1 VVQVLYHEQ
10 RRLREAPTHA
20 PSGASSFYG
29 GESPPQ
35 SLQYKPTPSHMGRHA
50 RGGAAPADEVS
61 QLQRENDELKMELL
75 RLKMR
80 MRDPPAPVPPTGAAP
95 PPPGRQPQPKKS
107 GGGGGFMNNV
117 SKKLGKLNPFV
128 RHDAMG
134 VPKVRTKPHKNR
146 RHSIE
151 W

>member
-1 VVQVLYHEQ
+1 
-10 RRLREAPTHA
+10 
-20 PSGASSFYG
+20 
-29 GESPPQ
+29 
-35 SLQYKPTPSHMGRHA
+35 
-50 RGGAAPADEVS
+50 
-61 QLQRENDELKMELL
+61 
-75 RLKMR
+75 
-80 MRDPPAPVPPTGAAP
+80 
-95 PPPGRQPQPKKS
+95 
-107 GGGGGFMNNV
+107 MNNV